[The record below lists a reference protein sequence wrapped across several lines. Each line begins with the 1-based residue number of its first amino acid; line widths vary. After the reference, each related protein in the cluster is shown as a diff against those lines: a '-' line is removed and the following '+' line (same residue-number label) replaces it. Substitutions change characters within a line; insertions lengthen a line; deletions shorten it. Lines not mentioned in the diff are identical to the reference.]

1 MFSHFLERGSPRNA
15 NLKRQILY
23 HPSRTTLR
31 NMSNHHGEMPIT
43 TTTDWH
49 TAESKQDKKKAYQDK
64 VSAFIK
70 KSAQND
76 HQEPMNEEKSPAVV
90 KRAPLKAGSTFITR
104 INIKVIPQ
112 KITTALSVIYNVIR
126 IMTAISAA
134 DNFAR
139 IIAIDHEGNEIEFFG
154 AKTPPPDNKDTQEF
168 IKQFI
173 EEPRITNRN
182 ELVGLITLR
191 SEVALREIKKHPAT
205 QQKLNELP
213 RIFLTQNT
221 LSEVTPVLVGF
232 FINHY
237 PRPDKPEAFAGYIE
251 SFIKSRDDTTE
262 HQIDFGPIW
271 AKNKKMTVYKLMTTH
286 DNKEALREIMSE
298 HISDINHVQYI
309 CASEYYS
316 LNDED
321 KTKIV
326 ATQLEFMNTTRSIF
340 ITGIKTVLC
349 NLRLDTMEKDQEDIH
364 AGEDEDLAMYLM
376 NRETGAGETMFTRI
390 HEAFNGLVE
399 LYVKPE
405 HHKEAIDWAR
415 LATSEIAKELS
426 DRSMSEIF
434 IDVEDAN
441 NQLATNPDW
450 KPHTLS
456 QRVEHLNPSELPL
469 RARRRPP
476 VAITYATSNAEK
488 VKEIKKDTK
497 IKSERRQKTSPK
509 DPVTTTPT
517 ALSTKQA
524 WTIASTVAKRIPGT
538 DTKKTNEATKLGA
551 NKYKIATAAQDQR
564 MDKLEAAVAAIEK
577 VSTMNKDDAR
587 ITTIEQNIASIAQSQ
602 CNTAEAIKQV
612 VQGQGETKA
621 FVRELTEKVKY
632 NKKQADEDH
641 KIMTD
646 AMKLFHDN
654 LVQSQTMINALQR
667 GSESPTRKKRATSQH
682 RSRTNSDH
690 DSDEY
695 SFNSTKMGPLSAVSH
710 PDNFFQ
716 SDANMDDMKG
726 AAEEN

>member
-1 MFSHFLERGSPRNA
+1 
-15 NLKRQILY
+15 
-23 HPSRTTLR
+23 
-31 NMSNHHGEMPIT
+31 MPIT
-43 TTTDWH
+43 TTADWH

-70 KSAQND
+70 KSAKND
-76 HQEPMNEEKSPAVV
+76 HQDPMNEEKTPAVV

-191 SEVALREIKKHPAT
+191 SEIDLREIKKHPAT

-232 FINHY
+232 FVNHY

-251 SFIKSRDDTTE
+251 SFIESRDDTIE
-262 HQIDFGPIW
+262 HQIDYGPIW
-271 AKNKKMTVYKLMTTH
+271 AKNKKMTVHKLMTTK
-286 DNKEALREIMSE
+286 DSKEALRAIMSE

-349 NLRLDTMEKDQEDIH
+349 NLRLDTTDKDQEDIN
-364 AGEDEDLAMYLM
+364 AGEDEDLAMYLT
-376 NRETGAGETMFTRI
+376 NRETGAGELMFTRI

-426 DRSMSEIF
+426 DRSMREIF

-488 VKEIKKDTK
+488 ADEKKKDTR
-497 IKSERRQKTSPK
+497 IKNNRRQKTLPK
-509 DPVTTTPT
+509 DPTTTAST
-517 ALSTKQA
+517 VLQSTKQE
-524 WTIASTVAKRIPGT
+524 WIIASTVAKQSPGIEP
-538 DTKKTNEATKLGA
+538 KPKEALKLGV
-551 NKYKIATAAQDQR
+551 NKYKIATALQDQR
-564 MDKLEAAVAAIEK
+564 MDNLEAAVAAIEK
-577 VSTMNKDDAR
+577 ASTLYKDDAR
-587 ITTIEQNIASIAQSQ
+587 ITTIEQNIASIAKFQR
-602 CNTAEAIKQV
+602 NTAEAIKQV
-612 VQGQGETKA
+612 EQGQGETKA

-667 GSESPTRKKRATSQH
+667 VSESPTRKKRATSQH
-682 RSRTNSDH
+682 RSRTNSEQ

-695 SFNSTKMGPLSAVSH
+695 SYNSTKMGPLSAVSH
-710 PDNFFQ
+710 PDKFFE
-716 SDANMDDMKG
+716 SDANMDNTEG
-726 AAEEN
+726 AAEEK